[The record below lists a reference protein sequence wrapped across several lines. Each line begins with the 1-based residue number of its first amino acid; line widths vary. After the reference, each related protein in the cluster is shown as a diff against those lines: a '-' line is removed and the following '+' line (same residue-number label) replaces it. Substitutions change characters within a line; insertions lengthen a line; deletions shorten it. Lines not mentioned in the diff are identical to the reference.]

1 MLKFVVI
8 VNTMKNVKG
17 KGSRSPN
24 VLVTLL
30 VNTPIKGARQA
41 AWPTPILPPSI
52 PRLVRD
58 CFTCHTFTI
67 SSEKMKQDILS
78 TKSKQF

>member
-1 MLKFVVI
+1 
-8 VNTMKNVKG
+8 MKNV

-41 AWPTPILPPSI
+41 AWATPILPPSI

-58 CFTCHTFTI
+58 CFSCHTFTI